1 MLEDPSRGGRQR
13 QINRCRSWRR
23 VGRRQY
29 FVTELPRLHIC
40 NLIEELWIFPDQ
52 CEQQV
57 FRLDS
62 GRPGFR
68 CFITAK
74 ENDSACPLGEYFKHD
89 CVVCYLSR
97 LQLAMRNVWTRMCRK
112 SAGRARAKLP
122 SWDRRGSEP
131 RNEASGVVLQK
142 CERSEPPSKPRDS
155 ASFLF
160 SIRSAA
166 RKYKEARFAR
176 VYLVPPHSPRSSA
189 RCPSYPE
196 GVAKW
201 SRRLDET

>member
-29 FVTELPRLHIC
+29 FVTELPRLYIC
-40 NLIEELWIFPDQ
+40 NLIEELWIFANQ

-57 FRLDS
+57 FGLDS

-112 SAGRARAKLP
+112 SAGRAREQTSPPGIGGAASRGTRRAGWYYRNASVASLHQSRATAHPCFFNKERCAK
-122 SWDRRGSEP
+122 
-131 RNEASGVVLQK
+131 V
-142 CERSEPPSKPRDS
+142 
-155 ASFLF
+155 
-160 SIRSAA
+160 
-166 RKYKEARFAR
+166 
-176 VYLVPPHSPRSSA
+176 
-189 RCPSYPE
+189 
-196 GVAKW
+196 
-201 SRRLDET
+201 